1 MHRLIRISKMCDFNC
16 QTGRRKCDGLR
27 LLCSVQGWSFVQT
40 ERHLKATQL
49 PWHSAEP
56 RCNMVSCSRIPKA
69 KHQAMPEKKNLRQKQ
84 LVPISSMPKI
94 QRAMRHSTEYFK

>member
-40 ERHLKATQL
+40 ERHLKATQHGIL
-49 PWHSAEP
+49 QNHAVIWYLA
-56 RCNMVSCSRIPKA
+56 A
-69 KHQAMPEKKNLRQKQ
+69 GYQKQ
-84 LVPISSMPKI
+84 NTKLCQKKK
-94 QRAMRHSTEYFK
+94 T